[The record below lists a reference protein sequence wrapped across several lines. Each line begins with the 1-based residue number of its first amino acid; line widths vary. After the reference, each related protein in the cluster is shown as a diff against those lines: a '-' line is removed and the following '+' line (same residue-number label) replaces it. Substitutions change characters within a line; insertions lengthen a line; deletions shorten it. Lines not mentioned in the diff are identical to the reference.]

1 MNISPKFIVCIDLIL
16 MCSLNIYP
24 QKFTIDFY
32 SVDSLKGDLL
42 LAETGNIKITAKEF
56 IYNYEFGP
64 SFPKK
69 VKNSKEVY
77 LNYLINEKLLAADG
91 YSRNLDT
98 LPIVKDNLYGI
109 ESDLATEELFKDEVM
124 KDIKISDTEINTA
137 IGKKLTSVE
146 LKWLFAPDKD
156 SLNFYINRISAGFPF
171 DSLFRLQLN
180 DSVFEDQRKWNTDL
194 FNLEQKSSMIA
205 DLIKNQKAGSI
216 SSPVKGPDGW
226 YIFKIVNIWKEVLPN
241 ESELNQLKEKSERAL
256 QKTQMDSLSD
266 KYVRKIFVDQNPQI
280 IGKTFDLLR
289 TYLAKYEVNPDKSK
303 NWKLDDNLNFLQQQI
318 DSLKKD
324 FYSLILVEI
333 KNGSYSFNDFIDW
346 FRYRELN
353 IKFNETDFNSFS
365 QSVES
370 YVWRMVRDNS
380 LTKIA
385 FSKGYQNKK
394 SVQEQ
399 LGWWKDKIVYAVV
412 RDELIGSA
420 LLGNTK
426 ESFKFENKPL
436 PDEANKKLLHKVL
449 ALKQKYKIK
458 INKDIL
464 TEIKVE
470 NENDPKTIDI
480 YAVKKEGIFPRPA
493 FPTIDILWQN
503 WQ

>member
-1 MNISPKFIVCIDLIL
+1 MKIIPKLTLYIGLIL
-16 MCSLNIYP
+16 ICPLNTYP
-24 QKFTIDFY
+24 QKFTIDFN
-32 SVDSLKGDLL
+32 SVDSSKGDIII
-42 LAETGNIKITAKEF
+42 AEAGNKKITAKEF

-109 ESDLATEELFKDEVM
+109 ETDLATEELFKDEVM
-124 KDIKISDTEINTA
+124 KEVKISDEDINTA
-137 IGKKLTSVE
+137 IGKKLVSVE
-146 LKWLFAPDKD
+146 LKWLYAPDKD
-156 SLNFYINRISAGFPF
+156 SLSFYIQRISAGFPF

-194 FNLEQKSSMIA
+194 FNREEKSSMIA
-205 DLIKNQKAGSI
+205 GLIKNQKAGAV

-226 YIFKIVNIWKEVLPN
+226 YIFTIVNIWKEVLPN
-241 ESELNQLKEKSERAL
+241 ESELNQLKENSERAL
-256 QKTQMDSLSD
+256 QKTRMDSLSD
-266 KYVRKIFVDQNPQI
+266 LYVKKIFIDQNPQI
-280 IGKTFDLLR
+280 MGKTFELLR

-303 NWKLDDNLNFLQQQI
+303 DWKLDDKLNFLQHQI

-324 FYSLILVEI
+324 FYSLTLVEM
-333 KNGSYSFNDFIDW
+333 KDGSYSFKDFIDW
-346 FRYRELN
+346 LRYREQN
-353 IKFNETDFNSFS
+353 VKFKETDFDSFS
-365 QSVES
+365 GSVES

-394 SVQEQ
+394 SVREQ

-412 RDELIGSA
+412 RDEILGSA
-420 LLGNTK
+420 LLGNTN
-426 ESFKFENKPL
+426 ESFKYENKPL
-436 PDEANKKLLHKVL
+436 SDDANKKLLHKVL

-458 INKDIL
+458 INKDL
-464 TEIKVE
+464 LAEIKVE
-470 NENDPKTIDI
+470 NENDPKSIDV
-480 YAVKKEGIFPRPA
+480 YAVKKGGIFPRPA
-493 FPTIDILWQN
+493 FPSIDILWQN

>member
-1 MNISPKFIVCIDLIL
+1 MKITKKLTLCIGLIL
-16 MCSLNIYP
+16 ICSLNTYP
-24 QKFTIDFY
+24 QKFTIDLN
-32 SVDSLKGDLL
+32 SVDSSKGDLI
-42 LAETGNIKITAKEF
+42 LAEAGNKKITAKEF
-56 IYNYEFGP
+56 IYSYEFGP

-98 LPIVKDNLYGI
+98 LPIVKDNLYNI
-109 ESDLATEELFKDEVM
+109 ETDLATEELFKDEVM
-124 KDIKISDTEINTA
+124 KEVKISEAEINTA
-137 IGKKLTSVE
+137 VGKKLATVE
-146 LKWLFAPDKD
+146 LKWLFATDKD
-156 SLNFYINRISAGFPF
+156 SLSFYINRISAGLPF
-171 DSLFRLQLN
+171 DSLFQLQLN
-180 DSVFEDQRKWNTDL
+180 DSVFEDQRKWDTDL
-194 FNLEQKSSMIA
+194 FNLEEKSNMIA
-205 DLIKNQKAGSI
+205 GLIKNQKIGSI

-226 YIFKIVNIWKEVLPN
+226 YIFKIVNVWKEVLPN
-241 ESELNQLKEKSERAL
+241 ESELNQLKEKSKRAL

-266 KYVRKIFVDQNPQI
+266 KYIRNLFINQNPQI
-280 IGKTFDLLR
+280 IGKTFDILR

-303 NWKLDDNLNFLQQQI
+303 DWKLDDKLKFLQQQI

-324 FYSLILVEI
+324 FYSLVLVEM
-333 KNGSYSFNDFIDW
+333 KDGSYSFNDFIDW
-346 FRYRELN
+346 LRYREQ
-353 IKFNETDFNSFS
+353 IVKFKETDFNSFS
-365 QSVES
+365 ESVES

-399 LGWWKDKIVYAVV
+399 LGWWKDKIVYAIV

-420 LLGNTK
+420 LLGNTN

-436 PDEANKKLLHKVL
+436 SDESNKKLLHKVL

-464 TEIKVE
+464 GEIKVE
-470 NENDPKTIDI
+470 NENDPKAIDV
-480 YAVKKEGIFPRPA
+480 YAAKKGGVFPRPA
-493 FPTIDILWQN
+493 FPSIDILWQN

>member
-1 MNISPKFIVCIDLIL
+1 MNNAQKLTVCLGFILI
-16 MCSLNIYP
+16 CSLNNYP
-24 QKFTIDFY
+24 QKFTIDF
-32 SVDSLKGDLL
+32 SLADSSKGSLI
-42 LAETGNIKITAKEF
+42 LAEAGNQKITAKEF

-98 LPIVKDNLYGI
+98 LPIVKDNLYCI
-109 ESDLATEELFKDEVM
+109 ETDLATEELFKAEVM
-124 KDIKISDTEINTA
+124 KDIIISDTEINTA

-146 LKWLFAPDKD
+146 LKWLYAPDKD
-156 SLNFYINRISAGFPF
+156 SLRFYINRISEGLSF
-171 DSLFRLQLN
+171 DSLFRHQLN

-194 FNLEQKSSMIA
+194 FNLEEKSSMIA
-205 DLIKNQKAGSI
+205 GLIKNQKAGSI

-226 YIFKIVNIWKEVLPN
+226 YIFKIVNIWKEVFPN
-241 ESELNQLKEKSERAL
+241 ESELNQLKEKSKRAI
-256 QKTQMDSLSD
+256 QKSQLDSLSD
-266 KYVRKIFVDQNPQI
+266 NYVRKIFVDQNPQI
-280 IGKTFDLLR
+280 IGTTFDLLR
-289 TYLAKYEVNPDKSK
+289 TYLAKYEVNPDKYKDWS
-303 NWKLDDNLNFLQQQI
+303 LDDNLNFLQHQV
-318 DSLKKD
+318 DSLRKE
-324 FYSLILVEI
+324 FYSLTLVQM
-333 KNGSYSFNDFIDW
+333 KNGSYSFNDFINW
-346 FRYRELN
+346 FMYRELN

-365 QSVES
+365 KSVES
-370 YVWRMVRDNS
+370 FIWQMVRDNS
-380 LTKIA
+380 LTNIA

-420 LLGNTK
+420 LLGTTK

-436 PDEANKKLLHKVL
+436 SDEANKKLLHKVL

-464 TEIKVE
+464 AEIKVE
-470 NENDPKTIDI
+470 NENDQKTIDV
-480 YAVKKEGIFPRPA
+480 YAVKKGGVFPRPA
-493 FPTIDILWQN
+493 FPSIDIMWQN

>member
-1 MNISPKFIVCIDLIL
+1 MKITPKLNICIGLIL
-16 MCSLNIYP
+16 ICSLNTFP
-24 QKFTIDFY
+24 QKSTIDFN
-32 SVDSLKGDLL
+32 SVDSSKGELI
-42 LAETGNIKITAKEF
+42 LAEAGNKKITAKEF

-109 ESDLATEELFKDEVM
+109 ETDLATEELFKDEVM
-124 KDIKISDTEINTA
+124 KDVKISDEEINAA
-137 IGKKLTSVE
+137 IGKKLVSVE
-146 LKWLFAPDKD
+146 LKWLFAPNKD
-156 SLNFYINRISAGFPF
+156 SLLFFTKGISAGLPF

-180 DSVFEDQRKWNTDL
+180 DSVFEDQRKWDTDL
-194 FNLEQKSSMIA
+194 FDLEQKSGMIA
-205 DLIKNQKAGSI
+205 GLIKNQKAGSI

-256 QKTQMDSLSD
+256 QKTKMDSLSD
-266 KYVRKIFVDQNPQI
+266 KYVRNIYIDQNPQI
-280 IGKTFDLLR
+280 IGKTFELLR
-289 TYLAKYEVNPDKSK
+289 TYLAKYEVSADKFK
-303 NWKLDDNLNFLQQQI
+303 EWKLDDKVNFLQQQI

-324 FYSLILVEI
+324 FNSLILVEM
-333 KNGSYSFNDFIDW
+333 KQGSYSFKDFVDW
-346 FRYRELN
+346 FRYREQV
-353 IKFNETDFNSFS
+353 IKFNEKDFNSFS
-365 QSVES
+365 VSVES

-394 SVQEQ
+394 SIREQ
-399 LGWWKDKIVYAVV
+399 LGWWKDKIVYALV
-412 RDELIGSA
+412 RDEILSSA
-420 LLGNTK
+420 QLGKTD
-426 ESFKFENKPL
+426 ESFKYANKPL
-436 PDEANKKLLHKVL
+436 SDEANKKLLHKVL
-449 ALKQKYKIK
+449 ALKQKYKIT
-458 INKDIL
+458 INKDL
-464 TEIKVE
+464 LAEIKVE
-470 NENDPKTIDI
+470 NENDPKTIDV
-480 YAVKKEGIFPRPA
+480 YAVKKGGVFPRPA
-493 FPTIDILWQN
+493 FPSIDILWQN